1 MTPSRFTR
9 TTRSAAMALALAV
22 ALTAIGTDAVARED
36 DTAIADH
43 IRSTERAR
51 LRALVDADMIV
62 ARRLHSGDFQ
72 LINPA
77 GMALSDEEYLGFV
90 ATGAVDYLS
99 WEPTS
104 PISVRVHG
112 KQAVIRYQSHI
123 EVVVFGDPQSL
134 DAWHTDVYEKRGG
147 QWQAVWSQ
155 ATEIQP
161 PLESASEQLGRAAP
175 LPANAP

>member
-1 MTPSRFTR
+1 MTPISLTR
-9 TTRSAAMALALAV
+9 TTRWLAMAIALAV
-22 ALTAIGTDAVARED
+22 APTATGPDALPRENDTAIGIDAVARED
-36 DTAIADH
+36 DTAVADH

-62 ARRLHSGDFQ
+62 ARRLHAGDFQ

-90 ATGAVDYLS
+90 ATGVVDYLS

-104 PISVRVHG
+104 SISVRVHG

-123 EVVVFGDPQSL
+123 EVVVFGEPQSL
-134 DAWHTDVYEKRGG
+134 DAWHTDSYEKRGT

-161 PLESASEQLGRAAP
+161 PLESAS
-175 LPANAP
+175 

>member
-1 MTPSRFTR
+1 MTPISLTR
-9 TTRSAAMALALAV
+9 TIRRAAMALAVAV
-22 ALTAIGTDAVARED
+22 ALTAIGTDAVARVH
-36 DTAIADH
+36 DTATADH

-51 LRALVDADMIV
+51 LRALVDADMII
-62 ARRLHSGDFQ
+62 ARRLHAGDFQ

-77 GMALSDEEYLGFV
+77 GMALSHEEYLGFV

-112 KQAVIRYQSHI
+112 KQAVIRYRSHI
-123 EVVVFGDPQSL
+123 EVVVFGEPQSL
-134 DAWHTDVYEKRGG
+134 DAWHTDVYEERRG

-161 PLESASEQLGRAAP
+161 PLESASEQLGQAAP
-175 LPANAP
+175 TPVSL

>member
-1 MTPSRFTR
+1 MTPTSLTR
-9 TTRSAAMALALAV
+9 TIRRAGIAIALVV

-36 DTAIADH
+36 DTATAEH

-51 LRALVDADMIV
+51 LRALVDASMIV
-62 ARRLHSGDFQ
+62 ARRLHAGDFQ

-104 PISVRVHG
+104 PIRVRVHG
-112 KQAVIRYQSHI
+112 TQAVIRYRSHI
-123 EVVVFGDPQSL
+123 EVVVFGEPQSL
-134 DAWHTDVYEKRGG
+134 DAWHTDLYERRGG

-161 PLESASEQLGRAAP
+161 PLESARGQLDQAAP
-175 LPANAP
+175 TPLPS